1 MKVIT
6 ISGKAQ
12 NGKDTTA
19 GLLKAALEADG
30 YKVLIML
37 YFYHIPCFGRISTQD
52 NCTIQRS
59 KYALSGIGGDIRTVM
74 FSVSIKFFCNHPSRG
89 TIKYQSFYVRAGCN
103 ACQII
108 LFCFFILFPELRFP
122 LCAFHQRVFAYGSQ

>member
-37 YFYHIPCFGRISTQD
+37 YFYHISCFGRISTQD

-59 KYALSGIGGDIRTVM
+59 KYALSGIGGDIRTVTSFGRSALTIGLGLSHRFWSYSQM
-74 FSVSIKFFCNHPSRG
+74 SG
-89 TIKYQSFYVRAGCN
+89 TMC
-103 ACQII
+103 
-108 LFCFFILFPELRFP
+108 
-122 LCAFHQRVFAYGSQ
+122 